1 MLKKLIEKIRDS
13 KLYTSQWI
21 VLAIDVFIVLQTFI
35 LANVLYYNFKI
46 YLFSS
51 FLFYQLPFIAL
62 FSLIS
67 FLIIGSYKGIVR
79 HTSIDDAYNILKA
92 VTIMV
97 FFTAIFVYI
106 FRNTNDFKRLKPYI
120 PHSISILFI
129 HYILNIV
136 VLIVS
141 RFLFKRIYERLILG
155 YNPKINILIYGAGD
169 SGLITYSTIKNDKNN
184 RYNIIGFID
193 DNPSKIDKQFYGKK
207 CFSSTVLS
215 DNFIEKYKIKEIIIS
230 IQNIEASKLL
240 SITDKLMQL
249 PVQVKIVPPVSQWL
263 HGNLN
268 IKQIKEIKIEDLLN
282 RKPIQVNNPV
292 LNNEFLDKNILI
304 TGAAG
309 SIGSEITKQI
319 TNYKYKNLYLL
330 DQAESPLYD
339 LQQDL
344 KQNETHNFKVIIS
357 DIRNKTRMENVFK
370 NNKIDIV
377 FHAAAYKHVPLME
390 DNPYEAVCVNVL
402 GTKNIMDLSD
412 TYKVKKFVMVST
424 DKAVNP
430 TNVMGAT
437 KRTAEIYAKYL
448 QNTSKTKF
456 IITRF
461 GNVLGSNGSVIP
473 LFKKQIKQ
481 GGPLTVTHKEITRY
495 FMTIPEACQLV
506 LEAGAMGKGGEIFV
520 FDMGKSVKIF
530 DLAKKMIRLS
540 GFNYPND
547 INIEIVGLR
556 PGEKLFEELLSNSEN
571 TQPTY
576 HKKILIAKE
585 ENLNYINLGTK
596 INKLTT
602 IQTNYNEKEI
612 VEQIKTIVSEY
623 ISKNSKFEV
632 LD

>member
-21 VLAIDVFIVLQTFI
+21 VLAIDIFIVLQTFI
-35 LANVLYYNFKI
+35 IANALYYNFKI

-106 FRNTNDFKRLKPYI
+106 FRNTSNFKRIKPYI
-120 PHSISILFI
+120 PYSISILFI

-136 VLIVS
+136 TLIVS

-169 SGLITYSTIKNDKNN
+169 SGLITYSTISNDKNN

-193 DNPSKIDKQFYGKK
+193 DNSSKIDKQFYGKK

-240 SITDKLMQL
+240 NITDELMQL

-309 SIGSEITKQI
+309 SIGSEIAKQI

-344 KQNETHNFKVIIS
+344 KRNKIHNFKIIIS
-357 DIRNKTRMENVFK
+357 DIRNKNRMENLFK

-390 DNPYEAVCVNVL
+390 ENPYEAVSVNVL
-402 GTKNIMDLSD
+402 GTKNIMDLSN
-412 TYKVKKFVMVST
+412 TYKIEKFVMVST

-506 LEAGAMGKGGEIFV
+506 LEAGAMGKGGEVFV
-520 FDMGKSVKIF
+520 FDMGKSVKIY

-576 HKKILIAKE
+576 HEKILIAKE
-585 ENLNYINLGTK
+585 ENLNYMELGTK
-596 INKLTT
+596 INTLST
-602 IQTNYNEKEI
+602 IQASENQNTI
-612 VEQIKTIVSEY
+612 VEQLKTIVSEY